1 MSASEAKGRFGDLLR
16 RVGKGETIS
25 TCSEAFVLPTWRRQI
40 LARSGPSRRSW
51 RNSPASTRGIRL
63 RNITVRELIHE
74 ARTATEEC
82 CVQAKVN
89 EAVARWPFAIL
100 PLAQEEVPT

>member
-1 MSASEAKGRFGDLLR
+1 LLLAENQNGKAGPARRVTNFVLNAEGEFNRLDARKNVSASEAKGRFGDLLR

-63 RNITVRELIHE
+63 RNITVR
-74 ARTATEEC
+74 
-82 CVQAKVN
+82 
-89 EAVARWPFAIL
+89 
-100 PLAQEEVPT
+100 